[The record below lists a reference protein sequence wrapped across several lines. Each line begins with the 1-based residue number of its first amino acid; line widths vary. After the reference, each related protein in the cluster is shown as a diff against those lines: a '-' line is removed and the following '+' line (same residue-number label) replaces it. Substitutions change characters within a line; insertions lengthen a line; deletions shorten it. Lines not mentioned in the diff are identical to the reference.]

1 MEWRMELKGKKHSK
15 RNVIRGMEE
24 GEKKERRR
32 KGIELGGKKVYTL
45 AYTDNVVLLANNEG
59 EMRSMMGRLEE
70 YLKSKRLMLNTKK
83 KKIIR
88 FTQEERMKK
97 RERKTN
103 EKKVRKSKSG
113 AVYR

>member
-1 MEWRMELKGKKHSK
+1 M
-15 RNVIRGMEE
+15 
-24 GEKKERRR
+24 
-32 KGIELGGKKVYTL
+32 YTL
-45 AYTDNVVLLANNEG
+45 AYTDNVVLLANNER

-88 FTQEERMKK
+88 FTQGKRMKK
-97 RERKTN
+97 RERKTK

-113 AVYR
+113 ALYRWYKEVKSKEIPKYLKKEVGRE

>member
-1 MEWRMELKGKKHSK
+1 
-15 RNVIRGMEE
+15 MEE

-70 YLKSKRLMLNTKK
+70 YLKSKRSMLTTKK
-83 KKIIR
+83 
-88 FTQEERMKK
+88 
-97 RERKTN
+97 
-103 EKKVRKSKSG
+103 KKVRKSKSV
-113 AVYR
+113 AVYRWYKEVKSKEIPRYLKKEVERE